1 MDQRNSKSE
10 QQQQQPSAS
19 GTAVPVNPAPQPKR
33 NSTQQGLAKS
43 LANFFASSQ
52 GREVL
57 RAAQA
62 ESPVGGAD
70 FDEDFEDEEEYEDL
84 DEEEDHEEPGGPRE
98 SKDDEAAAKPFLVDS
113 FDIRRKG
120 FGKQI
125 KFNNAITKK
134 MVKLM
139 LEFPE
144 TQGKMEEILKELQS
158 RSMLLRFS
166 EDCPTL
172 MELVDAKQEVDQV
185 RGIDPLLAD
194 CLIMARKEEAK
205 TKRQQAAMQRP
216 FPKRDGNRGA
226 RYPSRNSDRPSNPHH
241 QQHTQE
247 TGRVH
252 QSQASEN
259 TEFSADHSFV
269 ERNRSSTLTH
279 HAFVNQEIESLLKS
293 GAVVESTEALRLNPL
308 HVVDNGLRASSS
320 HVVHNNIMKKTK
332 RIESSVALADHLYT
346 RFAWSS
352 EERQE
357 AEDSEKT
364 EQTEKT
370 GWRLQE
376 EFGNQAKFDPR
387 FEKIKEIFN
396 GDEVQRLDLWQN
408 VVNCL
413 EKDRAPTTIKIYE
426 HTMRSYIRWKQ
437 RSAIRG
443 RLGEDECRLLFLA
456 ELIKNEKAKSAISA
470 NCALNYYM
478 GPVSKPNRSL
488 LNSIIEAAKR
498 SKSPTKHREK
508 VEPEDYSSFTNI
520 QEFDRDSLRVA
531 ALGIV
536 LFRGLLRISEA
547 LNLRKEDAEWERG
560 ELKISIRTSKTDKY
574 HEGTKRLLVLSPEEQ
589 AIWRAHSKNSDNTS
603 NPYIFQNWNSKTTSM
618 SYNNARKVIN
628 DRWKKCGN
636 AKNYGTH
643 AFRGG
648 AASAAINEGVS
659 AEKVLSF
666 GRWKTEKA
674 FRAYVKP
681 TTRISI
687 PRSAPAQ
694 LDKRPSI
701 PSNNDG

>member
-1 MDQRNSKSE
+1 MSREEEDLRQRAINSHSRQSTPSSRGSSE

-43 LANFFASSQ
+43 LANFFASPQ

-62 ESPVGGAD
+62 ESPEGGAD
-70 FDEDFEDEEEYEDL
+70 FDEDIEDEEEYEDL
-84 DEEEDHEEPGGPRE
+84 DEEEDHEEPGGPRD

-144 TQGKMEEILKELQS
+144 TEGKMEEILKELQS

-185 RGIDPLLAD
+185 RGHP
-194 CLIMARKEEAK
+194 ARTDRHQAK
-205 TKRQQAAMQRP
+205 LHTQ
-216 FPKRDGNRGA
+216 D
-226 RYPSRNSDRPSNPHH
+226 PHH

-247 TGRVH
+247 TGRAH

-259 TEFSADHSFV
+259 IEFSADHSFV

-279 HAFVNQEIESLLKS
+279 HAFVNQEIASLLKS

-352 EERQE
+352 EEREE

-364 EQTEKT
+364 EQTERT

-376 EFGNQAKFDPR
+376 EFGNQAKCDPR
-387 FEKIKEIFN
+387 FEKVKEIFN
-396 GDEVQRLDLWQN
+396 GDEAQRLDLWQN
-408 VVNCL
+408 VINCL

-437 RSAIRG
+437 RSTPRG
-443 RLGEDECRLLFLA
+443 ILGEDECRLLFLA

-470 NCALNYYM
+470 NCALNYFM

-574 HEGTKRLLVLSPEEQ
+574 HEGAKRLLVLSSEEQ
-589 AIWRAHSKNSDNTS
+589 AIWRAHSKNSDNTT

-628 DRWKKCGN
+628 DRWKKCGK

-694 LDKRPSI
+694 LDKRSSI
-701 PSNNDG
+701 SANNDC